1 MAFGIA
7 ALLEN
12 AQTPYGAIMGIWRSG
27 IWIAF
32 FPVFIWMCKEGWL
45 YWIQGLYFSGKKFVL
60 LAIDVPKLNE
70 QSMKAV
76 EHFIATLHGA
86 YKDINWVEKWW
97 GGMFIDSF
105 SLEIVS
111 IDGYIQYFV
120 FCDDYHVDLIKG
132 SIFAQYPDAEIIE
145 VEDYA
150 TNVPQHY
157 PDEKYDM
164 WGGEWVLNKSD
175 VYPIKTYDLFE
186 HSLTGVY
193 ADPLAS
199 VLELMSRIRPGEQV
213 WIQLIINPIPAAP
226 FREKCV
232 EEVNK
237 IIGRKEATKLTNFD
251 YILAF
256 PLRIIESMHNF
267 IFNTEGWGEMP
278 GTSEADKGNFMTL
291 TGGEQQVVLAIQKKA
306 AQLPFNAKFRF
317 VYIAPKNTY
326 SIPRVVWSMMGAMR
340 QFSATDMNGFKWG
353 KLSTVGAVVWGFA
366 KRRKNMRK
374 NNLMMTYKGRSAWGG
389 EMWQTMSDA
398 EIASIFHFPSEIV
411 KTPLVAKTIAK
422 KAEPPTLLPLES
434 PTAPMQTP
442 PQTPGAAESSPPPV
456 TPPQPPPPPP
466 PPPPQVSFSEGA
478 VAQPQQSLQPQ
489 RAYPLYSMPGL
500 PPGVKAIRKILPSTP
515 LIQSSHIASGGQN
528 IPSSISSQTPSQTS
542 ESSTSTG
549 GSTPPN
555 LPFV

>member
-291 TGGEQQVVLAIQKKA
+291 TGGEQQVVLAIQ
-306 AQLPFNAKFRF
+306 
-317 VYIAPKNTY
+317 
-326 SIPRVVWSMMGAMR
+326 
-340 QFSATDMNGFKWG
+340 
-353 KLSTVGAVVWGFA
+353 
-366 KRRKNMRK
+366 
-374 NNLMMTYKGRSAWGG
+374 
-389 EMWQTMSDA
+389 
-398 EIASIFHFPSEIV
+398 
-411 KTPLVAKTIAK
+411 
-422 KAEPPTLLPLES
+422 
-434 PTAPMQTP
+434 
-442 PQTPGAAESSPPPV
+442 
-456 TPPQPPPPPP
+456 
-466 PPPPQVSFSEGA
+466 
-478 VAQPQQSLQPQ
+478 
-489 RAYPLYSMPGL
+489 
-500 PPGVKAIRKILPSTP
+500 
-515 LIQSSHIASGGQN
+515 
-528 IPSSISSQTPSQTS
+528 
-542 ESSTSTG
+542 
-549 GSTPPN
+549 
-555 LPFV
+555 